1 MTNPLLVLNVHVEIA
16 PHHKAATGA
25 DTLLPAAELTGFH
38 VTLHD
43 VHAILLVEGYAGDFI
58 EADHV
63 VLANQSALAVG
74 IVDEHARD
82 RRFASGD
89 QVGIRR
95 YLLEQ
100 VTLAGASRAKLH
112 HVVIALHERNHAQ
125 QHHVPGT
132 GRELLRLHA
141 DAANQETLPLLG
153 GEFLP
158 ALIQRRQ
165 HFALR

>member
-1 MTNPLLVLNVHVEIA
+1 MTDPLLVLDVHVEIA
-16 PHHKAATGA
+16 HHHNSAIGA
-25 DTLLPAAELTGFH
+25 DALLPAAELTGFH

-43 VHAILLVEGYAGDFI
+43 VHAILLVEGDSGDLI
-58 EADHV
+58 EADHI
-63 VLANQSALAVG
+63 VLANQSALAAG

-82 RRFASGD
+82 RRFAPGD
-89 QVGIRR
+89 HVGIRR

-125 QHHVPGT
+125 QHHVTGT

-141 DAANQETLPLLG
+141 DAANQETLPLFD
-153 GEFLP
+153 GELLP
-158 ALIQRRQ
+158 ALI
-165 HFALR
+165 

>member
-1 MTNPLLVLNVHVEIA
+1 MTNPLLVLNVHVETA
-16 PHHKAATGA
+16 HHHYSAIGA
-25 DTLLPAAELTGFH
+25 DALLPAAELTGFH

-43 VHAILLVEGYAGDFI
+43 IHAILLVEGDAGDFI

-74 IVDEHARD
+74 IVHEHARD

-100 VTLAGASRAKLH
+100 VALAGASRAKLH
-112 HVVIALHERNHAQ
+112 HVVIALDEWDHAQ
-125 QHHVPGT
+125 QHHVTGT
-132 GRELLRLHA
+132 GRELFRLHA
-141 DAANQETLPLLG
+141 DAANQDTLPLLR
-153 GEFLP
+153 GELLP
-158 ALIQRRQ
+158 ALI
-165 HFALR
+165 